1 MEEKLKNFCFS
12 KIFQNLLLWQVK
24 QVEKKSDALLLKKM
38 YCVVVFV
45 FVCEYLTVLRMRTVN
60 VYDQMKTEEVIFDT
74 LSFLLENLIC
84 AQIFLNKYV
93 NYDKSQQLYR
103 LLNQL
108 KSESIN
114 LRLYFETLL
123 LLASLFVFFA
133 ISWRSQRR
141 FLNDHLLEYVLLTII
156 SSEAL
161 QMEIVLT
168 ILLQT
173 VTLLESRVSNSMIN
187 YFKLPSQEIRKTDNG
202 DLLIV
207 GWFKA
212 ILDARKNV
220 TPQDDIKTVSSSVVT
235 ITRCLLFFN
244 QRFTWTLTL
253 LFLHV
258 SISLYQNVYN
268 FTLDY
273 EDFFK
278 LLYHF
283 SILVRKILASSQL
296 EHFLADFDQK
306 DVLQH
311 LDTTESC
318 WSSSAQ
324 VLLVHIFRLL
334 HTRGRSS
341 TIRTVIFHEID
352 FHSSASNF
360 ASFHFQIFT
369 LFLRFTSQIVFNIW
383 SNCCGTEPQ
392 ENRFHRNKNKLN
404 KLKYS

>member
-1 MEEKLKNFCFS
+1 MEEKLKNVCFS
-12 KIFQNLLLWQVK
+12 KVFQNLLLWQVK

-141 FLNDHLLEYVLLTII
+141 FLNDHLFEYVLLTVI

-161 QMEIVLT
+161 QMEIVLA

-173 VTLLESRVSNSMIN
+173 VILLESIVSNSMVN

-268 FTLDY
+268 STLDY

-296 EHFLADFDQK
+296 KHFLADFDQK

-311 LDTTESC
+311 LDTTE
-318 WSSSAQ
+318 
-324 VLLVHIFRLL
+324 
-334 HTRGRSS
+334 
-341 TIRTVIFHEID
+341 
-352 FHSSASNF
+352 
-360 ASFHFQIFT
+360 
-369 LFLRFTSQIVFNIW
+369 
-383 SNCCGTEPQ
+383 
-392 ENRFHRNKNKLN
+392 
-404 KLKYS
+404 